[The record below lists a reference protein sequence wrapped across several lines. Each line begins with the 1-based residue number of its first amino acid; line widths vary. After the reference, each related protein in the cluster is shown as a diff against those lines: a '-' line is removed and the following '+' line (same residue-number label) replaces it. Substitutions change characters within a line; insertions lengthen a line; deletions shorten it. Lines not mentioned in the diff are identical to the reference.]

1 MNSLLKNLFIS
12 FIGIFLL
19 ISILLLVILWNFSNN
34 IPDYKFLKNYKPPV
48 SSKVYAGDG
57 NLVADFSKEKRIFVP
72 YRSIPKNVINAFL
85 SAEDKNFFSHPGVDA
100 KGVLRATINN
110 FKNIMTSKRLEGA
123 STITQQVAKN
133 FLLTNEVSLNRKLKE
148 AILAF
153 RIERALTKE
162 RILELYL
169 NQIYLGSGA
178 YGVAAA
184 SLEYFDKSIKELDYA
199 EAALLALDD
208 AGLDIGNMEAF
219 YCGNLGQANAM
230 VGQRILQEI
239 GQTGIPV
246 VNCSNAC
253 ATGATAFREA
263 WTSIKAGLYD
273 VVLAVGVEQMGTGL
287 LGGAGGGVGIPK
299 EGLLGS
305 GTMPAVFA
313 EAGMEHARQ
322 YGTTFEQFA
331 KISVK
336 NHHHSTMN
344 PKARYQIETPLDEVM
359 NAEMISYP
367 NTKLM
372 CSVNV
377 DGAAAAVLVSEKKA
391 KELGMQRAVRI
402 KASVMTSDPYQERD
416 LVMPDVNSC
425 TRKAAA
431 EAYEMAGLNSEDIDL
446 VELHDC
452 FATAEMLHYENL
464 GLCGDGEAGRLI
476 DEGEV
481 ELGGRIPVNVSGG
494 LLSKGHPLGATGIAN
509 IYEVCTHLRG
519 EAGARQVENA
529 KIGMTHVIGLG
540 SACGIHI
547 LEKV

>member
-1 MNSLLKNLFIS
+1 MWNSSMLNM
-12 FIGIFLL
+12 
-19 ISILLLVILWNFSNN
+19 
-34 IPDYKFLKNYKPPV
+34 
-48 SSKVYAGDG
+48 GD
-57 NLVADFSKEKRIFVP
+57 I
-72 YRSIPKNVINAFL
+72 
-85 SAEDKNFFSHPGVDA
+85 
-100 KGVLRATINN
+100 
-110 FKNIMTSKRLEGA
+110 
-123 STITQQVAKN
+123 
-133 FLLTNEVSLNRKLKE
+133 
-148 AILAF
+148 
-153 RIERALTKE
+153 
-162 RILELYL
+162 
-169 NQIYLGSGA
+169 
-178 YGVAAA
+178 
-184 SLEYFDKSIKELDYA
+184 
-199 EAALLALDD
+199 
-208 AGLDIGNMEAF
+208 EAF
-219 YCGNLGQANAM
+219 YCGNIKEVNRM
-230 VGQRILQEI
+230 VGQKTLQLV
-239 GQTGIPV
+239 GQTGIPI
-246 VNCSNAC
+246 VNCTNAC
-253 ATGATAFREA
+253 ATGATAFREG
-263 WTSIKAGLYD
+263 WMSIKAGLYD
-273 VVLAVGVEQMGTGL
+273 VVLVSGVEKMGTGL
-287 LGGAGGGVGIPK
+287 LGGDSGEIGIPV

-305 GTMPAVFA
+305 QTMPAIFA
-313 EAGMEHARQ
+313 EAGMEHSRN

-402 KASVMTSDPYQERD
+402 KASVMTSDPFQERD

-425 TRKAAA
+425 TRKAAK
-431 EAYEMAGLNSEDIDL
+431 EAYEMAGLGADDIDL

-464 GLCGDGEAGRLI
+464 GLCGDGEAGRMI

-481 ELGGRIPVNVSGG
+481 ELGGRVPVNVSGG

-519 EAGARQVENA
+519 EAGERQVENA
-529 KIGMTHVIGLG
+529 RIGMTHVIGLG

-547 LEKV
+547 LEKA